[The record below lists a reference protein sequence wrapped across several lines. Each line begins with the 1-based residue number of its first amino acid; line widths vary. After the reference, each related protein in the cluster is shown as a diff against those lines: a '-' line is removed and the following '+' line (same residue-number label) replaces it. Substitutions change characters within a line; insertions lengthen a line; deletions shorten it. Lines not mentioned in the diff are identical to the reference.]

1 MVGLYQDVPL
11 GPDVGQLLLGHH
23 VRLSQDLHGVDVT
36 CVNLL
41 YQPHLKKKDQTL
53 VVIINNFAK
62 SVFFCGFLGILATF
76 HGVEVTCV
84 FVPASPLVVI
94 ITSNNQ

>member
-1 MVGLYQDVPL
+1 MVSLYQDVPL

-62 SVFFCGFLGILATF
+62 SGILGGFFAILATF
-76 HGVEVTCV
+76 HGVDLTCV
-84 FVPASPLVVI
+84 NLLYQPHL
-94 ITSNNQ
+94 